1 MPQIWLI
8 LMRLPS
14 QPLNISL
21 VYLARIE
28 INGHQCGRN
37 ICGEMTGHRRS
48 KSKVSSPEFPDSRGK
63 LWLLLVELAVGNSID
78 WKPLTACECRR
89 CNTPPISS
97 ALQAQLQMG
106 KPGNP
111 SETHQDGVNEAVSSR
126 WEFLLT
132 VSPTKYLNGPTT
144 SSWHEFRAVSM
155 RQVWRLDKNDRE
167 RRGQTNKT

>member
-21 VYLARIE
+21 VYLALTE
-28 INGHQCGRN
+28 INGHQCGWN
-37 ICGEMTGHRRS
+37 ICGEMTGHRRRS

-63 LWLLLVELAVGNSID
+63 LWLLLVELAVGNGVD

-97 ALQAQLQMG
+97 ALQAQLQTE
-106 KPGNP
+106 KSWPARQ
-111 SETHQDGVNEAVSSR
+111 SFRDTSR
-126 WEFLLT
+126 WCEWSCKQQMRAFIKS

-144 SSWHEFRAVSM
+144 SSWHEFRAESM
-155 RQVWRLDKNDRE
+155 RQV
-167 RRGQTNKT
+167 